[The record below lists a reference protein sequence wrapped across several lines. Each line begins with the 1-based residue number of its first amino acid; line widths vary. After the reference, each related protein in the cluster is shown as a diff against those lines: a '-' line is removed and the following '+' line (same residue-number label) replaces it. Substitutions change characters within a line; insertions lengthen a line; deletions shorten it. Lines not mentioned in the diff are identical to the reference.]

1 MYTYYDSH
9 TNFALDVLL
18 EYPNPLQPAEYPQY
32 SSGEKYIGG
41 ELFLHFTQVCKSVLK
56 NYFEKNFLKMD
67 DFRLRTCLMRASLRL
82 VISAPGPDLA
92 PSFPGLS
99 SAPGI

>member
-32 SSGEKYIGG
+32 SSGENYIGG
-41 ELFLHFTQVCKSVLK
+41 ELFLHFTKVCRKYS
-56 NYFEKNFLKMD
+56 EKL
-67 DFRLRTCLMRASLRL
+67 L
-82 VISAPGPDLA
+82 
-92 PSFPGLS
+92 
-99 SAPGI
+99 